1 MGRPQ
6 TFETAAAVRAA
17 RAVFWRDGYELA
29 SLPDLEAATGL
40 GRSSIYHAF
49 GSKRGLFDAAVSSYL
64 DEVVRPRLRPLTAAQ
79 VGPGAMAT
87 YLTGLRAALAQPGSL
102 PSTSG
107 CLLINAA
114 GAPVGRDDAVR
125 DVIAGY
131 RAELRSAFGRGVAA
145 HVAAHVPAQVADE
158 QRGGST
164 GVSDG
169 QPGEPAGVA
178 TAPRSGPVDADD
190 GRARAAHQEVLA
202 ETLTGLVVAA
212 LAVVRVDQPA
222 ALRLV
227 DTAIEL
233 LGATPAT
240 PDPHATSRHT
250 PSAPVAS
257 RRG

>member
-1 MGRPQ
+1 MGRPR

-40 GRSSIYHAF
+40 SRSSIYHAF

-145 HVAAHVPAQVADE
+145 HVAAHVRAQVADGQRG
-158 QRGGST
+158 QRGGPPD
-164 GVSDG
+164 VAAA
-169 QPGEPAGVA
+169 PG
-178 TAPRSGPVDADD
+178 SGPVDVDD
-190 GRARAAHQEVLA
+190 GRAHTADQEVLA

-240 PDPHATSRHT
+240 PDQHATSRPT

-257 RRG
+257 HRG